1 MKMAEGCTVSVAIG
15 MWCPW
20 SVSPPLHKVVS
31 AFTECRMMSADGEA
45 TVAPSK
51 IAVLTTAS
59 NDVEKGIY
67 TSQSV
72 LHSGLSLAI
81 VHVGVSFREW

>member
-1 MKMAEGCTVSVAIG
+1 
-15 MWCPW
+15 
-20 SVSPPLHKVVS
+20 
-31 AFTECRMMSADGEA
+31 MMSADGEA